1 MAQQEEGTGRS
12 GTWVPGRV
20 LHLTGIATK
29 RYLALQTLNE
39 CYRPECKDCILELTA
54 RPRFPTP
61 HKLSWEPT
69 ASPGWRDS
77 RSSQADGY
85 KYFAHPPETPCPSHD
100 NALPLR
106 IPVTI
111 KGETHPS
118 QLRIKHDR
126 AVWRLGYVH
135 VTVPRLP
142 VAVAE

>member
-1 MAQQEEGTGRS
+1 MAQQGEGTGRS
-12 GTWVPGRV
+12 GTWAPGRV
-20 LHLTGIATK
+20 LHLTGIAAK

-39 CYRPECKDCILELTA
+39 CYRPECKDYISELTA
-54 RPRFPTP
+54 CPRFPTP

-69 ASPGWRDS
+69 ASPGWRGS
-77 RSSQADGY
+77 RSSQAGGY
-85 KYFAHPPETPCPSHD
+85 KYFAQLPKTPCPSGD

-111 KGETHPS
+111 NGETHPS
-118 QLRIKHDR
+118 QLCIKHDR
-126 AVWRLGYVH
+126 AVWRLGHVP